1 MTLPDLA
8 STPARSF
15 LNPVLVLVFLLA
27 ATIPAP
33 GLQAQGIPKFN
44 LAPGPLELSGPVNPW
59 RFVNAVGEK
68 SGLWGFESGRLEGWV
83 YPLKI
88 FHDFN
93 LAFQLEGLPTLYPA
107 DQIVRSVRVHPHMV
121 QLLYSAE
128 QFSVLETLFAP
139 RSEPGFAILLEVKAA
154 ATMRVFVRFKP
165 DLQLMWP
172 GAVGGPACTWD
183 AEKRWVEL
191 QDPADRFSA
200 LIGSPAAVSSTA
212 VGYHSYLTEEQP
224 YEVIELRVTPEDAK
238 RFFIPIVVACGI
250 RDKYNAA
257 ATYKK
262 VLNDLPQLHATS
274 LEHYVELDSRGPEFQ
289 TPDPTVN
296 EALRWS
302 RIALDQ
308 LKVCNPY
315 VGCSYVSGYGSS
327 GTGARPMY
335 AWFFDEPTITSWA
348 YLESGG
354 LESIKEALRFL
365 QKFQRADGKIPHEV
379 SQSAGAIDWFKDYR
393 YAYIHP
399 DSPLWYLIAM
409 GHFLR
414 FSGDDAFMKE
424 SWPSIR
430 KAYDYCV
437 SILDPSDGLLTIP
450 PGEWGS
456 MEISSF
462 KKDAAMAGEWVAAL
476 RAMREMSALVG
487 EQALAKECEARER
500 QASDSLERQF
510 WNPQLGYY
518 NYGLDNSGQPV
529 THLNP
534 MIGYSA
540 WLGSLPEERAQAVLE
555 RLAAATFLSDWGQ
568 RNMSLEDPRY
578 TEGSYHVGSV
588 WPFMTAGPLL
598 GQYRYHNALQG
609 FITWMS
615 MIHLRLFDARGAM
628 PEVLSG
634 SFYRKLDNGVPHQ
647 MFSELAVVPG
657 LVNGVLGL
665 EPDVPRRALDW
676 SPHLPPSWP
685 RVSVRKFPFGK
696 EQLHVTLSQAPG
708 GLTADLETSGTEP
721 LSLRFSPALPAGSTV
736 LSVLE
741 DGKPVQFQI
750 ESHESDVHAQIKVK
764 VLKKSKIEV
773 RYQPGVA
780 IEVVWRPLLEGEA
793 SHNLRVLRTAY
804 RDQRLEMI
812 VEGRPEWTYEV
823 RLHTPWRVRAAEG
836 AKVISTQENLNILV
850 LAPPAAAESH
860 PDRAGYVRWVV
871 RVELAR

>member
-1 MTLPDLA
+1 MSPGQVQTRLCNLGLA
-8 STPARSF
+8 LGVWAC
-15 LNPVLVLVFLLA
+15 LLGISGELSEA
-27 ATIPAP
+27 C
-33 GLQAQGIPKFN
+33 AQNVPKFE
-44 LAPGPLELSGPVNPW
+44 LARGPLELSGSANPW
-59 RFVNAVGEK
+59 RFINAAGEK
-68 SGLWGFESGRLEGWV
+68 AAVWGFESGRLEGWV

-88 FHDFN
+88 FHDFH
-93 LAFQLEGLPTLYPA
+93 LAFQLEGLPRVYMG
-107 DQIVRSVRVHPHMV
+107 DEIVRSVRVLPHMV
-121 QLLYSAE
+121 QLRYSAE
-128 QFSVLETLFAP
+128 QFSVTETLFAP
-139 RSEPGFAILLEVKAA
+139 RREPGFVILLDVQAPAA
-154 ATMRVFVRFKP
+154 LRVFVRFQP
-165 DLQLMWP
+165 DLNLMWP
-172 GAVGGPACTWD
+172 GSIGGQGSAWN
-183 AEKRWVEL
+183 AERKWLRLSE
-191 QDPADRFSA
+191 PSDRFSA
-200 LIGSPAAVSSTA
+200 LVGSPAAVGSTA
-212 VGYHSYLTEEQP
+212 VGYHSYLPPEHP
-224 YEVIELRVTPEDAK
+224 HEVIELRVTPEEADHHY
-238 RFFIPIVVACGI
+238 IPIVATGGI
-250 RDKYNAA
+250 RD
-257 ATYKK
+257 TYDAQETYQK
-262 VLNDLPQLHATS
+262 LLANLPQLFVQS
-274 LEHYVELDSRGPEFQ
+274 LQHYEDLDAHGTEFV
-289 TPDPTVN
+289 TPDAEVN

-302 RIALDQ
+302 RVALDQ
-308 LKVCNPY
+308 LKVCNPH

-327 GTGARPMY
+327 GTGTRPMY
-335 AWFFDEPTITSWA
+335 AWFFDEPTVTSWA
-348 YLESGG
+348 YLAYGGVESM
-354 LESIKEALRFL
+354 KEAFRFI
-365 QKFQRADGKIPHEV
+365 QKYQREDGKIPHEV
-379 SQSAGAIDWFKDYR
+379 AQSAGYIDWFKDYP

-399 DSPLWYLIAM
+399 DSPLWYLVAM

-437 SILDPSDGLLTIP
+437 SILDPSDGLPTIP

-518 NYGLDNSGQPV
+518 NYGLDTSGQSV

-578 TEGSYHVGSV
+578 TEGSYHIGSV
-588 WPFMTAGPLL
+588 WPFMTAGPML
-598 GQYRYHNALQG
+598 GQYRYHNAVQG
-609 FITWMS
+609 FVMWMS

-685 RVSVRKFPFGK
+685 HVSVRKFPFGK
-696 EQLHVTLSQAPG
+696 EQLHIELHQAPG
-708 GLTADLETSGTEP
+708 GLTADLETSGAAP

-750 ESHESDVHAQIKVK
+750 ESHNSDVHAQIKVM

-780 IEVVWRPLLEGEA
+780 IEMVWRPLLEGET

-812 VEGRPEWTYEV
+812 VEGRPEWAYEV

-836 AKVISTQENLNILV
+836 AKVISTPENLSILA

-871 RVELAR
+871 RVEFAR